1 MSFVNSG
8 TKLHRRTI
16 LRGAGVAVGLPFLD
30 AMIPAF
36 ATEKQSAA
44 PRRFVSVSLG
54 LGLHGPNLFPEEA
67 GSKYKPSPYLAKIPD
82 LLSDLTVC
90 SGVSHPQVSGG
101 HRAEGTI
108 LTAAPLS
115 RASGA
120 FKNSISLDQLMAK
133 RLGGKTRFPSLVLSS
148 TSSNSSPSY
157 TENGAMIPAETSASR
172 LFARLFV
179 DDAPT
184 VQKNKAARMRHGR
197 SIMDIIAADAKA
209 LQRKVGSGDRNKLD
223 NYFTAV
229 NELEKRLAANE
240 QWINRPKPKV
250 DRPKSISEARADAIL
265 RLRAM
270 LDVMS
275 LALQTDSTRF
285 ITLHLGGG
293 GRVDLDGVREA
304 HHALS
309 HHGRDEDKL
318 EQLAILENAIIGE
331 WAGFVRGLKKAK
343 EGTSKMLDR
352 TMVLLTS
359 NLGNAS
365 SHDNRNMPVLFAGG
379 GFKHG
384 RHLAFDRKK
393 NYPLPN
399 LYLSALHR
407 LGLEEKRFATSTSTM
422 TGLKMA

>member
-1 MSFVNSG
+1 MASISTG
-8 TKLHRRTI
+8 TRLHRRTF

-36 ATEKQSAA
+36 ASNAQAAA

-54 LGLHGPNLFPEEA
+54 LGLHGPNLFPQDA
-67 GSKYKPSPYLAKIPD
+67 GFDYKPSPYLAKIPD

-115 RASGA
+115 RSSGA
-120 FKNSISLDQLMAK
+120 FRNSISLDQLMAK
-133 RLGGKTRFPSLVLSS
+133 RLGNKTRYPSLVLSGS
-148 TSSNSSPSY
+148 SSNSSPSY

-179 DDAPT
+179 DDAADARKL
-184 VQKNKAARMRHGR
+184 KNARMRHGR
-197 SIMDIIAADAKA
+197 SIMDIIAADAKS
-209 LQRKVGSGDRNKLD
+209 LQRKVGSGDRIKLD

-229 NELEKRLAANE
+229 NELERRLAANE

-250 DRPKSISEARADAIL
+250 ERPKSVSQARADAIL
-265 RLRAM
+265 KMRAM
-270 LDVMS
+270 LDVMA
-275 LALQTDSTRF
+275 LALQTDSSRF

-293 GRVDLDGVREA
+293 GRVDLEGVREA

-318 EQLAILENAIIGE
+318 EQLAILEQAIIGE
-331 WAGFVRGLKKAK
+331 WAHFVRGLKQTV
-343 EGTSKMLDR
+343 EGSSRMLDR

-379 GFKHG
+379 GFRHG
-384 RHLAFDRKK
+384 QHLAFNRKK

-407 LGLEEKRFATSTSTM
+407 LGLQEQRFATSTSTM
-422 TGLKMA
+422 TGLKMV

>member
-1 MSFVNSG
+1 MPSINS
-8 TKLHRRTI
+8 KSRLQRRTF
-16 LRGAGVAVGLPFLD
+16 LRGAGLAVGLPFLD

-36 ATEKQSAA
+36 ASEKQIAA

-54 LGLHGPNLFPEEA
+54 LGLHGPNLFPSDA
-67 GSKYKPSPYLAKIPD
+67 GFKYTPSPYLAKISDVLP
-82 LLSDLTVC
+82 DLTVC

-108 LTAAPLS
+108 LSAAPLS
-115 RASGA
+115 RASGN
-120 FKNSISLDQLMAK
+120 FRNTISLDQLMAK
-133 RLGGKTRFPSLVLSS
+133 RLGNHTRFPSIVLNCSG
-148 TSSNSSPSY
+148 SNSSPSY
-157 TENGAMIPAETSASR
+157 TENGAMIPAESSASR

-179 DDAPT
+179 DDDPRIRK
-184 VQKNKAARMRHGR
+184 QKSARMRHGR
-197 SIMDIIAADAKA
+197 SIMDIIAADAKS
-209 LQRKVGSGDRNKLD
+209 LQGKLGRGDRIKLD
-223 NYFTAV
+223 NYFTSV

-250 DRPKSISEARADAIL
+250 DQPTSVSQARADAIL
-265 RLRAM
+265 QLRAM

-275 LALQTDSTRF
+275 LALQTDSSRF
-285 ITLHLGGG
+285 ITLHMGGG
-293 GRVDLDGVREA
+293 KKVDLEGVRQA

-318 EQLAILENAIIGE
+318 EQLGILENAIIGE
-331 WAGFVRGLKKAK
+331 WAEFVRGLKKTK
-343 EGTSKMLDR
+343 EASSPLLDR

-379 GFKHG
+379 GFRHG
-384 RHLAFDRKK
+384 QHLAFNRTN

-407 LGLEEKRFATSTSTM
+407 LGLDEKRFSTSTSTM
-422 TGLKMA
+422 TGLKMT